1 MDNSILVWFNQAS
14 NSSIKHTSDTLKD
27 GKHLLQFAQ
36 SKLPNTDSSTVVQS
50 TSTFNNNNFDK
61 LRFIIQQFLTHPS
74 ILDEVKEPLS
84 HQLKHL
90 NTDHYLDYLEILLCC
105 LCQHTDWRIREN
117 SVQLILS
124 LPNMKDQKLLMEVI
138 EKRLSNTQ
146 TDLIEKQE
154 EEEDEKDN
162 EEEEKQFKTTL
173 VHSPTFQPLRTRNPN
188 YNNMTT
194 PLSKKKAS
202 RCNNS
207 NYNNNFSVS
216 SSLSTTKKRQRQ
228 NTHKKLIDQHTNKIA
243 TLESEIHH
251 LNYLARQKRDT
262 AVDMATK
269 LDISHNTILKLSKD
283 NKSKSLDH
291 QKYLSVRDKLE
302 LMYDEKKEFN
312 KLKTELIKQIHNCKL
327 VIEKRTSDVATKE
340 MKLRTSTYDNDRLN
354 MLNENKKHRIKVLEM
369 SLKRR
374 EETHGK
380 EIFDLKKRID
390 ELEGIVAQEKEKVHQ
405 SPELHLSPRHHIHLQ
420 SSSSR
425 SSSASPFSFPSFS
438 HSPVPIHNLYDE
450 IKRSN
455 NMNVHLVDVNTEQ
468 INEKKNQYINQMN
481 MMQEDYASLHNRNN
495 ANITNYMLE
504 IKEQK
509 FVHRQSI
516 RILQKEYGELQLI
529 VAKDTQDVIISLRN
543 EHQEVVNELIE
554 TFQLKCDDLSE
565 QRDEYAE
572 EADMWRRRAHSKSK
586 SKKR

>member
-50 TSTFNNNNFDK
+50 TSTFKNNNFDK

-84 HQLKHL
+84 HQLKHI
-90 NTDHYLDYLEILLCC
+90 NTDHYLDYLEIILCC
-105 LCQHTDWRIREN
+105 CVQHNDWRIREN

-154 EEEDEKDN
+154 EEEDEDEEDN

-173 VHSPTFQPLRTRNPN
+173 VQPLRTRNPN

-194 PLSKKKAS
+194 PLSKKTPS
-202 RCNNS
+202 RCKNS
-207 NYNNNFSVS
+207 NYNNSFSVS

-228 NTHKKLIDQHTNKIA
+228 NTHKKLLNQLDQQTNKIA

-262 AVDMATK
+262 AVEMATK
-269 LDISHNTILKLSKD
+269 LDISHNTILKLSED

-340 MKLRTSTYDNDRLN
+340 MKLRTTTYDNDRLN

-369 SLKRR
+369 NLKRR

-390 ELEGIVAQEKEKVHQ
+390 ELEGIVAQEKEKEHQ

-481 MMQEDYASLHNRNN
+481 MMQEDYASLQNRNN

-529 VAKDTQDVIISLRN
+529 VAKDTQDVIISLRK

-572 EADMWRRRAHSKSK
+572 EADMWRRRAQSKSK